1 MKIFNLVVVY
11 LMVHNHMSHNQAK
24 KWVLSWIYRAATDFE
39 KSKKKMIPPGPG
51 GFGIIKKNFF
61 HGNRYFTSWTYQIN
75 IWLIFWIFS
84 NIYFGYFLCN
94 LFISRIVACKNKKLI
109 VTPLAVTKSNFTVG
123 FSVVDLVEN
132 KVWFVDFL

>member
-11 LMVHNHMSHNQAK
+11 LMVHNRMSHNQAK

-39 KSKKKMIPPGPG
+39 KSKKNDTTGPRW
-51 GFGIIKKNFF
+51 FWNHQKKFF
-61 HGNRYFTSWTYQIN
+61 HGNRYFTVWTYQIN

-94 LFISRIVACKNKKLI
+94 LFISRIVACKNKKWI

-123 FSVVDLVEN
+123 FSVVD